1 MGDDTKN
8 NQGLQAS
15 DGSVGATT
23 DPLLQTQKPD
33 PQTQSATPPKVEKVF
48 AEEQITDLI
57 EKARADE
64 KKKVF
69 SKLDSLKKLNEEIQA
84 KMTELEAAKLEIEKD
99 RDALREGRTSEF
111 KSVNE
116 ELSQLR
122 EQNQKLQK
130 AFEASVET
138 ATLKIREQELKAYKA
153 DKVREAQ
160 VSLIELVSGV
170 SESEIDAS
178 IEATKKR
185 EKVIEDS
192 LREQIRKELAND
204 LPQPMATDGS
214 QGRGPT
220 PVITPQNRQAVARL
234 KGEEYE
240 RRRQELLADAKQK
253 AGWTS

>member
-8 NQGLQAS
+8 IQDSQAKSQPSS
-15 DGSVGATT
+15 DSDTST
-23 DPLLQTQKPD
+23 QTQNKD
-33 PQTQSATPPKVEKVF
+33 PQSQSADPPKTQKVF

-69 SKLDSLKKLNEEIQA
+69 SKLESLKKANEEYQTKLA
-84 KMTELEAAKLEIEKD
+84 ELEAMRKEIEAD
-99 RDALREGRTSEF
+99 RDALREGRSSEF

-122 EQNQKLQK
+122 EQNEKLQK
-130 AFEASVET
+130 AFEASVES
-138 ATLKIREQELKAYKA
+138 ATMKIREQELKAYKA
-153 DKVREAQ
+153 EKLREAQ
-160 VSLIELVSGV
+160 VSLVELVSGS

-178 IEATKKR
+178 IEAAKKR
-185 EKVIEDS
+185 EKAIEES

-204 LPQPMATDGS
+204 LPQPMSTDGS

-234 KGEEYE
+234 KGDEYE
-240 RRRQELLADAKQK
+240 RRRQELLEDAKTK
-253 AGWTS
+253 AGWTT